1 MLNAEDFKDDKKDA
15 GEIGAG
21 HTVTVL
27 YEIVPKGTPV
37 PKGDVDPLKY
47 QEKAP
52 LSEAAGSDELMTVKL
67 RYKEPAGETSKEL
80 RTVVRETSADAAKV
94 PTNLGF
100 ASAVAEFG
108 LLLFDSKYKGNA
120 SYEQVLDLARAN
132 RGDDIHGYRGEFVR
146 LVELAK
152 ELAGKH

>member
-1 MLNAEDFKDDKKDA
+1 MPWRYRIESSGLDWASAE
-15 GEIGAG
+15 
-21 HTVTVL
+21 T
-27 YEIVPKGTPV
+27 
-37 PKGDVDPLKY
+37 
-47 QEKAP
+47 
-52 LSEAAGSDELMTVKL
+52 
-67 RYKEPAGETSKEL
+67 
-80 RTVVRETSADAAKV
+80 
-94 PTNLGF
+94 
-100 ASAVAEFG
+100 AVAEFG

>member
-1 MLNAEDFKDDKKDA
+1 MLDAEDFNDDKKDA

-21 HTVTVL
+21 HTVTAL
-27 YEIVPKGTPV
+27 YEIVPKGTPARQRRCGPAQV
-37 PKGDVDPLKY
+37 PGEGATVRGRSERRAHDG
-47 QEKAP
+47 
-52 LSEAAGSDELMTVKL
+52 EAALQGALWRQEQGAPHRRARDLGGRSE
-67 RYKEPAGETSKEL
+67 G
-80 RTVVRETSADAAKV
+80 

-108 LLLFDSKYKGNA
+108 LLLFDSKYKGDA